1 MRVGTKKAQKKTGR
15 WSKITHEIATYRYM
29 VNDRDVA
36 AIFPKET
43 RDGKIAWGYFI
54 KRIGTAKEINQSNYT
69 DAPVKLEPHYAK
81 KKDAKKAVE
90 SAVGVISCH
99 Q

>member
-1 MRVGTKKAQKKTGR
+1 MRKVKEKAPKKMGR

-29 VNDRDVA
+29 INDRDVA

-54 KRIGTAKEINQSNYT
+54 KRIGTAKEINQSNYAE
-69 DAPVKLEPHYAK
+69 APVKLEPHYTK
-81 KKDAKKAVE
+81 KRDAKKAVE
-90 SAVGVISCH
+90 SAVGVIAWP

>member
-1 MRVGTKKAQKKTGR
+1 MKMAKEKAPKKVGR

-29 VNDRDVA
+29 VNDEEVA

-43 RDGKIAWGYFI
+43 RDGKIAWGYFV
-54 KRIGTAKEINQSNYT
+54 KRIGKAKEININNYEE
-69 DAPVKLEPHYAK
+69 APIKLEPHYAK
-81 KKDAKKAVE
+81 KRDAKNAVE
-90 SAVGVISCH
+90 SAVEVIAWP